1 MAMGKRRGRGRQ
13 PSMWVSSSDLP
24 RSAGHPFYERLNRVL
39 DAAGFD
45 AFVEEQCAK
54 FYADGVGRPSL
65 APGRYFR
72 MLLLGY
78 FEGLDS
84 ERAIAWRAADSLS
97 LRQFLDVSLDAA
109 PPDHSTVSRTRR
121 RIDVETHLAVFTWV
135 LQRLADAGLVGGKTV
150 GIDATTLEANAALR
164 SIVRRDT
171 GAGYETFLRQLAAAS
186 GIATPTRAELARLD
200 RKRPK
205 KGSNDDW
212 THPKDPDAKI
222 TKMKDGR
229 TRLAHKAEHAVDL
242 ETGAVVGVSVQDADA
257 GDTQTMLE
265 TLVTAAEQVDAV
277 LPAGPGIAELV
288 CDKGYHS
295 NQTLVTLAEVEI
307 RSYVSE
313 PDRGR
318 RNWRGKHVARD
329 AVYANRRRIR
339 GARGK
344 RLLRRRGE
352 RLERPNA
359 YLYATGGMRR
369 VHLRGHGNI
378 LKRLLLQV
386 CGLNLGL
393 LMRQLTRLRDAARPP
408 GPRLCPRR
416 RLAARIAPLL
426 GPRIAPSGPHAGKL
440 DRPVVDSS
448 HDTDSF
454 AHSARA
460 ARRQFCHSL
469 LGARGESP
477 AAFDRPCIRHRNCV
491 GPLNNKGVTYAQ
503 YAPSSRLVSPA
514 PDRSRC
520 DAGFHHGLLA
530 EHNGAGRRGRGRH
543 RKCELYQLA
552 ARPRYLWNVP
562 STKSSTPGTKRTA
575 RMVRTSATA
584 MQM

>member
-1 MAMGKRRGRGRQ
+1 MRPLHRDWRRSCSGW
-13 PSMWVSSSDLP
+13 PS
-24 RSAGHPFYERLNRVL
+24 
-39 DAAGFD
+39 
-45 AFVEEQCAK
+45 
-54 FYADGVGRPSL
+54 
-65 APGRYFR
+65 
-72 MLLLGY
+72 
-78 FEGLDS
+78 
-84 ERAIAWRAADSLS
+84 
-97 LRQFLDVSLDAA
+97 
-109 PPDHSTVSRTRR
+109 
-121 RIDVETHLAVFTWV
+121 
-135 LQRLADAGLVGGKTV
+135 TV

-257 GDTQTMLE
+257 GDTATMLE
-265 TLVTAAEQVDAV
+265 TLVTAAEQVDVV

-359 YLYATGGMRR
+359 HLYATMRR

-378 LKRLLLQV
+378 LAVQV
-386 CGLNLGL
+386 CGLN
-393 LMRQLTRLRDAARPP
+393 P
-408 GPRLCPRR
+408 GDHANCS
-416 RLAARIAPLL
+416 A
-426 GPRIAPSGPHAGKL
+426 SG
-440 DRPVVDSS
+440 R
-448 HDTDSF
+448 
-454 AHSARA
+454 RA
-460 ARRQFCHSL
+460 ASR
-469 LGARGESP
+469 
-477 AAFDRPCIRHRNCV
+477 AAP
-491 GPLNNKGVTYAQ
+491 
-503 YAPSSRLVSPA
+503 APSSTLCGSQRRFRL
-514 PDRSRC
+514 DRALRRAGRKIGPFHRGFARC
-520 DAGFHHGLLA
+520 DSFTH
-530 EHNGAGRRGRGRH
+530 
-543 RKCELYQLA
+543 
-552 ARPRYLWNVP
+552 
-562 STKSSTPGTKRTA
+562 S
-575 RMVRTSATA
+575 VRAATA
-584 MQM
+584 TGC